1 MGGSGVYYVFLN
13 LHMFKNILN
22 KKLKISSNNALHRKS
37 QMQIYPKP
45 VNLRAADL
53 HWFPPSAHQGTRA
66 FVFVNCTEVRYFNYR
81 WLRHFVRLLQL
92 YLSQISLMLDG
103 VGTAACILGVQ
114 LRKS

>member
-13 LHMFKNILN
+13 LHMFKNIRN
-22 KKLKISSNNALHRKS
+22 KKLKINSNNALHRKS

-53 HWFPPSAHQGTRA
+53 HWSPPSAHQGTRA
-66 FVFVNCTEVRYFNYR
+66 FVFVNCTKVRYFNYR
-81 WLRHFVRLLQL
+81 WLRYFLRLLQL

>member
-13 LHMFKNILN
+13 LHMFKNIRN
-22 KKLKISSNNALHRKS
+22 KKLKINSNNALHRKS

-53 HWFPPSAHQGTRA
+53 HWSPPSAHQGTRA
-66 FVFVNCTEVRYFNYR
+66 FVFVRYFNYR
-81 WLRHFVRLLQL
+81 WLRYFLRLLQL